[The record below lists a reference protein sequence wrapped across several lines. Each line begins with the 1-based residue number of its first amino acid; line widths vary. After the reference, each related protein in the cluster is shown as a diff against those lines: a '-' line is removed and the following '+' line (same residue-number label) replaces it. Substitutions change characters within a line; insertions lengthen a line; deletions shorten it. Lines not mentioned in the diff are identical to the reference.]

1 MITGTGKGRLL
12 RMAKP
17 STVPHVE
24 QGLCGG
30 IRTTRLAGGLFQ
42 PYKGLLPAG
51 V

>member
-30 IRTTRLAGGLFQ
+30 MKKSGLSRSFSWH
-42 PYKGLLPAG
+42 GLKE
-51 V
+51 VF